1 VSRILVRSAAG
12 IIALAVVLF
21 VFRAPAERALVASL
35 ASAALGARA
44 SIGSGEFG
52 RDGAE
57 FGDIRI
63 ERSGLPFFEA
73 DRIRIAYALGELF
86 GGAQHRFGLQRIE
99 LVRPHFWLARR
110 PDGSFNL
117 PQRAA
122 SGGAPAGPARRGAPL
137 AFDARIEG
145 GVLTLLDR
153 SQRTPTPQD
162 AELAAIDG
170 TLAYSE
176 RAGSRYE
183 FHAQLASG
191 ARRSPVSVRGFIDFE
206 RGLALHRLT
215 SSNVALPAL
224 LNFAIDS
231 RVMHVRT
238 GEARELDVRA
248 YALDIH
254 PDSDFGYHL
263 AGSADVRDAIL
274 DFSFL
279 QAPMREVR
287 GRIDLF
293 DDGIASPQLDA
304 RLAGIPVRA
313 SGGLVH
319 WERLALR
326 LGIEGDGSFGQ
337 LRQLF
342 AFSSSRPIVG
352 PVHAGVLV
360 EGPLDGPL
368 VLAQLRSPHAS
379 YGTIPLDG
387 LRAAVAYHDSSVLLG
402 PVRAGYGPLALSLN
416 GALDIGD
423 HLATRLALSAS
434 GPAARIPYAAE
445 LVPAS
450 TVTTLALLS
459 GTDTALELRG
469 VVSGDGPGER
479 LDGLYHVDPKGNG
492 AIGPIAVE
500 RAGGSL
506 AGAFVLRREQ
516 NESALWA
523 DAQNLAVSPSATPP
537 QLPGLTLPAIPAALG
552 GRIDGRIAGT
562 GHPSDFRLA
571 GSARSR
577 NLRSGGVELAGVDVR
592 FGGSPQNLSLA
603 GVGAAGPWGSFKGG
617 GGFAGGRLAL
627 SGVYDGSF
635 EQLAR
640 FTGDLGATGRVHGP
654 FSLLVDGNRT
664 IVQTTG
670 VLTPGARVRGVPLA
684 RLEGTLAVGSGGL
697 DIYSARGSV
706 AGGNVTANG
715 RLALDGASGEGIAVT
730 ASGLDAAQLRGA
742 GIPLDRGRIAAVGTV
757 AAAGSAP
764 FADASVLLGGGRY
777 GAVDLSGHSALKL
790 QDGTLSLAGGSAL
803 VAGSVSR
810 FDGRLSEIAKAAPH
824 YDVAVSVRGAQLGP
838 LVRRAYPQ
846 RHDVGGS
853 VDADVRVGG
862 SGRAPTIAGALRVP
876 EGTANGQAFRDG
888 AAQVS
893 YDGRRID
900 ARAGRVTVGTTHVAF
915 AGGARDI
922 RNLSLQIAAPS
933 ADLADFND
941 LFDEGDVL
949 GGHGHVN
956 LSFSRTR
963 GAVQTV
969 ADTAISDFR
978 YRRFELGD
986 TRAIWASSG
995 RQVNGAIGF
1004 SGPNGNLDASGG
1016 LVLPQRSR
1024 LLKLLERSDYALKG
1038 TVRGLDLGVW
1048 LPALGYDVPLT
1059 GRVDADATIAGR
1071 YPGLAVVSDAT
1082 LVGGTIGKLP
1092 VDRLTISSSSTLA
1105 RTTIKAAV
1113 LEVPTL
1119 SVRGDG
1125 SLGFGEKDPLDLHFH
1140 ATSAD
1145 IGATLARLAERR
1157 LPVTGALEADARIRG
1172 TRQNPT
1178 LNGGF
1183 EVVAADVRGVAVPL
1197 AVGSLESNGR
1207 ALRLNDAEID
1217 FAKGSLLLAGSFP
1230 FTIAPFAIGPPK
1242 APITL
1247 EAQAKGVD
1255 LGDFLPLLPKGS
1267 ELAGLLEG
1275 RIALGGTA
1283 ANSRL
1288 IGELA
1293 LRGGRVVTP
1302 FQRAPLTNVAGSIS
1316 LDGNTVRVGAL
1327 HADAGGGALDAAGT
1341 ISVPDLTQLA
1351 ETSAYSFAA
1360 TAKGA
1365 QLDFPD
1371 YGRGVLDA
1379 SVKVTHVPGGAPLL
1393 RGEASLSNAVVP
1405 FSALYKPSASD
1416 SLTPV
1421 YAPAAPAG
1429 PAGVNLAFDM
1439 QLRAANNVRVRSGN
1453 LDLGARGAVALSGT
1467 LGAPRLDGRFDSTG
1481 GTITYFNTSFR
1492 LVDGFVTFDPADG
1505 IIPALNA
1512 RAVTH
1517 VINPDP
1523 TAARNFG
1530 GGADITMNVT
1540 GLVTNPAIAFSSVPQ
1555 YDRQQILGLLLRAPT
1570 IGANLFSSTGTLQTP
1585 LDSAQQQT
1593 VAKGATSPDAM
1604 VSQQAFEVLNAQ
1616 FVRNLLSPIETA
1628 FGNAIGLSSFNV
1640 TLGYGGEV
1648 GVSARRGLGKNIN
1661 AVYGSSFSFP
1671 YRQTIGLEFQRGVA
1685 TVAQLTFFQTLAT
1698 TDDTLQLVTL
1708 AGTDIRAASIL
1719 PATGSKGYSFSL
1731 QHLFW

>member
-1 VSRILVRSAAG
+1 M
-12 IIALAVVLF
+12 LF
-21 VFRAPAERALVASL
+21 VFRAPAERSLVASI
-35 ASAALGARA
+35 ASAAFGAHA

-52 RDGAE
+52 RDGAD
-57 FGDIRI
+57 FGEVRI
-63 ERSGLPFFEA
+63 ERSGLPFFDA
-73 DRIRIAYALGELF
+73 DRIRITYALGELF
-86 GGAQHRFGLQRIE
+86 GGSQHRFGLQRIE
-99 LVRPHFWLARR
+99 LVRPHFWLARK

-117 PQRAA
+117 PQRR
-122 SGGAPAGPARRGAPL
+122 GAPAVAPAGTPQRGAPL

-153 SQRTPTPQD
+153 SQRTRVPQD
-162 AELAAIDG
+162 AELAGIDG
-170 TLAYSE
+170 TLSYSE

-183 FHAQLASG
+183 FRAQLASG
-191 ARRSPVSVRGFIDFE
+191 ARRSPVRVRGFIDFE

-231 RVMHVRT
+231 PVMHVRT

-254 PDSDFGYHL
+254 PEIDFGYHL

-279 QAPMREVR
+279 KAPMREVR

-293 DDGIASPQLDA
+293 DDGIASPRLDG

-313 SGGLVH
+313 SGGLVD

-326 LGIEGDGSFGQ
+326 LGIEGDGTFGQ

-342 AFSSSRPIVG
+342 AFSSSRPIAG

-360 EGPLDGPL
+360 EGPLEEPL
-368 VLAQLRSPHAS
+368 VLAQLRSAHAS

-387 LRAAVAYHDSSVLLG
+387 LRAAVAYHASSVLLG
-402 PVRAGYGPLALSLN
+402 PVRAAYGPLALDLN

-423 HLATRLALSAS
+423 HLTTRLALTAS
-434 GPAARIPYAAE
+434 GPAERIPYAAQ

-450 TVTTLALLS
+450 TVRTLALLT
-459 GTDTALELRG
+459 GTDTAFDLRG
-469 VVSGDGPGER
+469 VVSGTGPGER

-500 RAGGSL
+500 RGGGSL

-523 DAQNLAVSPSATPP
+523 DAQNLAIAPSKTPP
-537 QLPGLTLPAIPAALG
+537 QLPGLTLPAIPAELG
-552 GRIDGRIAGT
+552 GRLDGRIAGT

-571 GSARSR
+571 GTARSR
-577 NLRSGGVELAGVDVR
+577 GLRSGGVELAAADVR
-592 FGGSPQNLSLA
+592 FGGSPQNLSLSGVTA
-603 GVGAAGPWGSFKGG
+603 GGPWGSFKGG
-617 GGFAGGRLAL
+617 GGYAGGRLAL
-627 SGVYDGSF
+627 SGIYDGSF
-635 EQLAR
+635 QQLAR
-640 FTGDLGATGRVHGP
+640 FTGDLGATGRVRGP
-654 FSLLVDGNRT
+654 FSLLVDSGRT

-670 VLTPGARVRGVPLA
+670 VQTPGARVRGVPLS
-684 RLEGTLAVGSGGL
+684 RLEGTLAIGAGGAL

-715 RLALDGASGEGIAVT
+715 RLALGSAAGGGLAVT

-742 GIPLDRGRIAAVGTV
+742 GLPLDRGRIAAVGTV
-757 AAAGSAP
+757 AAAGAGP
-764 FADASVLLGGGRY
+764 YADASVLLGGGKY
-777 GAVDLSGHSALKL
+777 GAVDLSGHSGLKL
-790 QDGTLSLAGGSAL
+790 QDGTLTLAGGSAL

-810 FDGRLSEIAKAAPH
+810 FDGRLSEISKAAPR

-846 RHDVGGS
+846 RRDVGGS

-893 YDGRRID
+893 YDGREID
-900 ARAGRVTVGTTHVAF
+900 ARAGTVTVGTTRVGF
-915 AGGARDI
+915 AGGARNI
-922 RNLSLQIAAPS
+922 RNLALRIAAPS

-949 GGHGHVN
+949 GGHGHLT

-963 GAVQTV
+963 GAVQTS
-969 ADTAISDFR
+969 ADTAISDLR

-986 TRAIWASSG
+986 TRAIWSSTG
-995 RQVNGAIGF
+995 RAVNGAIGF
-1004 SGPNGNLDASGG
+1004 SGPAGNLDASGG

-1024 LLKLLERSDYALKG
+1024 LMKLLERSEYAIKG

-1059 GRVDADATIAGR
+1059 GRVDADATVAGR
-1071 YPGLAVVSDAT
+1071 FPDLAVVSDAT
-1082 LVGGTIGKLP
+1082 LLGGTIGKLP
-1092 VDRLTISSSSTLA
+1092 VDRLTMSTSSTLA
-1105 RTTIKAAV
+1105 RTTIKSAV

-1125 SLGFGEKDPLDLHFH
+1125 SLGFGEKDQLDLHLH

-1145 IGATLARLAERR
+1145 IGASLARLAERR
-1157 LPVTGALEADARIRG
+1157 LPVSGALEADARIRG

-1178 LNGGF
+1178 LSGGF
-1183 EVVAADVRGVAVPL
+1183 EVVGAQVRGVAVPL

-1207 ALRLNDAEID
+1207 ALRLNDAELD
-1217 FAKGSLLLAGSFP
+1217 FAKGSLALAGSLP
-1230 FTIAPFAIGPPK
+1230 FTVAPFAIGPPK

-1247 EAQAKGVD
+1247 EAAAKGVD

-1288 IGELA
+1288 VGELA

-1302 FQRAPLTNVAGSIS
+1302 FQRAPLTNVAASVS
-1316 LDGNTVRVGAL
+1316 LDGNDVRLGAL
-1327 HADAGGGALDAAGT
+1327 HADAGGGALDASGT
-1341 ISVPDLTQLA
+1341 ISIPDLTRLA

-1360 TAKGA
+1360 TAKRA
-1365 QLDFPD
+1365 RLDFPE
-1371 YGRGVLDA
+1371 YGRGILDA
-1379 SVKVTHVPGGAPLL
+1379 SVKLTHVPAGAPLL
-1393 RGEASLSNAVVP
+1393 RGEASLSEAVVP
-1405 FSALYKPSASD
+1405 FSALYKPTGGDTLS
-1416 SLTPV
+1416 PV
-1421 YAPAAPAG
+1421 YVPLPEAG

-1439 QLRAANNVRVRSGN
+1439 QLRAGNNVRVRSGN

-1481 GTITYFNTSFR
+1481 GTITYFNTAFR

-1523 TAARNFG
+1523 SAARNFG

-1540 GLVTNPAIAFSSVPQ
+1540 GIVTSPTIAFSSVPQ

-1570 IGANLFSSTGTLQTP
+1570 IGANIFSSSGTLASP

-1593 VAKGATSPDAM
+1593 VARGATSTDAM

-1648 GVSARRGLGKNIN
+1648 GVSARRGLGKNIS
-1661 AVYGSSFSFP
+1661 AVYGSSFFFP
-1671 YRQTIGLEFQRGVA
+1671 YRQTIGLEFQSGVA

-1698 TDDTLQLVTL
+1698 ADDTLQLVTL

-1719 PATGSKGYSFSL
+1719 PATGTKGYSFSL